1 MGFFTSSIARKL
13 GTVFTLLT
21 LLIVIVGV
29 IGIAG
34 AVNIRNNING
44 ELETGFQIENLATN
58 TQIQMLQARRNEKDY
73 RLRIVEDG
81 LEQAKAS
88 YVSAWQSNVDT
99 MRSNLNELRS
109 IYQGLNNSSGIGEI
123 DTLLANLEEYETGF
137 LLFVQMTEQRGLVD
151 EGLIGTFRTSARS
164 MEDSFSTFN
173 DNAATILLL
182 QIRRNEKDYLLRGD
196 TQYIDNVHNLVNN
209 LNSHINLMELTSTQR
224 SALLGES
231 SDYVSNFDA
240 LVTLDGQIASQIE
253 IFRDEIR
260 QVEDN
265 LGSVVATGHALFES
279 AQGGITTVTDLV
291 ITVMIVGIIIVAI
304 LSIILA
310 FLVSRS
316 ITGGLSQLSTG
327 TRRVAEGDLSHVIEL
342 NQQDE
347 LGTLAGTFNEMTR
360 SLKVINTYRDF
371 VREVSEGDLRNQIA
385 LQNGTN
391 NNNNDDLYEL
401 GFSLNTMVN
410 RLGDL
415 TSQIRETV
423 STVVSATTE
432 IQAAT
437 IQQTASAVEQD
448 TAVTETVA
456 TVEELRA
463 TVNQTAQRAQAVA
476 DASRASIAVSRAGQ
490 NAVVDSINGMQAIR
504 QQVENIA
511 ENILV
516 LSKRTQQIGE
526 IIETVNGLAEQSKLL
541 ALNASIE
548 AARAGEEG
556 KGFAVV
562 AMEVRQLADQSRDAT
577 ARVRDILN
585 EIQQATN
592 TAVMVTEEGSKR
604 AEAGTA
610 LVERAGDSIR
620 ELSNTIEDAAQSAA
634 QIAASTQQQI
644 NGMDQLISAMSQIQ
658 QATSQTAISTQQT
671 EQSISNLLSL
681 ANQLEQAASIY
692 KLRDK

>member
-1 MGFFTSSIARKL
+1 MGFFTKSIARKL
-13 GTVFTLLT
+13 GAVFTLLT
-21 LLIVIVGV
+21 ILIIVVGV
-29 IGIAG
+29 IGIMG
-34 AVNIRNNING
+34 ATNIRNNING
-44 ELETGFQIENLATN
+44 ELETGFQIENLATD

-73 RLRIVEDG
+73 RLRIKEEG
-81 LEQAKAS
+81 LEQARAN
-88 YVSAWQSNVDT
+88 YISAWQLNVDN

-109 IYQGLNNSSGIGEI
+109 IYQSLNNSTGISEI
-123 DTLLANLEEYETGF
+123 DTLLENLEVYESGF
-137 LLFVQMTEQRGLVD
+137 LLAIQMIESRGLVD
-151 EGLIGTFRTSARS
+151 EGIIGTFRGSARS
-164 MEDSFSTFN
+164 LEDSFTSFN
-173 DNAATILLL
+173 DSSATIILL
-182 QIRRNEKDYLLRGD
+182 QIRRNEKDYLLRGN
-196 TQYIDNVHNLVNN
+196 TEYIDNVHSLVTN
-209 LNSHINLMELTSTQR
+209 LNSYINLMELTSTQR
-224 SALLGES
+224 SNLLAQSGN
-231 SDYVSNFDA
+231 YLTNFDA
-240 LVTLDGQIASQIE
+240 LVALDTQIASQIE
-253 IFRDEIR
+253 VYRLAINE
-260 QVEDN
+260 VEDN
-265 LGSVVATGHALFES
+265 LGAVVETGQAIFNT
-279 AQGGITTVTDLV
+279 AQSGITTVTDLV

-304 LSIILA
+304 LSIVLSV
-310 FLVSRS
+310 LVSRS
-316 ITGGLSQLSTG
+316 ITQGLARLSTG
-327 TRRVAEGDLSHVIEL
+327 TRRVAEGDLSHVIEMS
-342 NQQDE
+342 QQDE
-347 LGTLAGTFNEMTR
+347 LGNLAGTFNDMTR
-360 SLKVINTYRDF
+360 SLKVINTYREF
-371 VREVSEGDLRNQIA
+371 VAGVTEGDLRNQLA
-385 LQNGTN
+385 LQNGTG
-391 NNNNDDLYEL
+391 NNNDDLYEL

-410 RLGDL
+410 RLSEL

-432 IQAAT
+432 IQAST

-448 TAVTETVA
+448 TAVTQTVA

-463 TVNQTAQRAQAVA
+463 TVNQTAERAQSVA
-476 DASRASIAVSRAGQ
+476 EASRASIAVSRAGQ

-577 ARVRDILN
+577 ARVRDILS

-604 AEAGTA
+604 AEAGTS
-610 LVERAGDSIR
+610 LVERAGDAIR
-620 ELSNTIEDAAQSAA
+620 ELSNTIEDSAQSAA

-644 NGMDQLISAMSQIQ
+644 NGMDQLTSAMSQIQ

-671 EQSISNLLSL
+671 ELSISNLLAL
-681 ANQLEQAASIY
+681 ATQLDRAASIY
-692 KLRDK
+692 KLQDK